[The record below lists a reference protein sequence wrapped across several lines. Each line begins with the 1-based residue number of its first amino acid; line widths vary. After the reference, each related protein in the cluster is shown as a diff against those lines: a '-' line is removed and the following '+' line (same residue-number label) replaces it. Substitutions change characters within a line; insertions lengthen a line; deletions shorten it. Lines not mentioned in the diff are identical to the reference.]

1 MPSPVREPAVAGTFY
16 PGYREELRRILAEL
30 FEKAPEPTVPGPPVG
45 LLSPHAGYP
54 YSGVTAA
61 TGYKL
66 LKTYP
71 CKRIVILGPSHYVGF
86 SGASVFPGGVWRTPL
101 GEVYIDLEIAERL
114 LEYRDLFWERPDL
127 QDQEHSIEVQLPFL
141 QYILGSENFT
151 FVPVMLGDQSLAFV
165 RELSEALT
173 EALLPFSQETLLIA
187 SSDLYHGYSWRE
199 AERMDQYTLSFVLNL
214 DPEGLLRA
222 LETGEAMA
230 CGGGALAVMLMVA
243 QSLGVETAQLLHY
256 THSAKVTGVYEGYT
270 VGYASVAVCKKA

>member
-1 MPSPVREPAVAGTFY
+1 MSTLLREPAVAGTFY
-16 PGYREELRRILAEL
+16 PGSPIPLRKVLNEL
-30 FEKAPEPTVPGPPVG
+30 FEQAPDPVVPGPPVG

-71 CKRIVILGPSHYVGF
+71 RKRIVILGPSHYVGF
-86 SGASVFPGGVWRTPL
+86 SAASIFPEGVWATPL
-101 GEVYIDLEIAERL
+101 GETRIDPEITERL
-114 LEYRDLFWERPDL
+114 REHQDIFWERPEL

-141 QYILGSENFT
+141 QYMLGNENFT
-151 FVPVMLGDQSLAFV
+151 FVPVMLGDQSRDFV
-165 RELSEALT
+165 RELAEALS
-173 EALLPFSQETLLIA
+173 EALLPFDQELLLVA

-199 AERMDQYTLSFVLNL
+199 GERMDQYTLSFVLNL

-222 LETGEAMA
+222 LEQGEAMA
-230 CGGGALAVMLMVA
+230 CGGGALAAMLMTA
-243 QSLGVETAQLLHY
+243 RSLGATSAHLLHY

-270 VGYASVAVCKKA
+270 VGYASVAVCRKA